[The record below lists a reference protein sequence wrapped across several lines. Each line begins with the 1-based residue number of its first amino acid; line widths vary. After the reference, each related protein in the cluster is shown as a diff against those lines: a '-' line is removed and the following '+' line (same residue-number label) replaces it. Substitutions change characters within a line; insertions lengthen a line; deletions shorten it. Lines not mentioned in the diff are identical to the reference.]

1 MSSPNS
7 HVEATVKPSVPPRR
21 QHLAQ
26 AKKQR
31 DIVERRAIATLAPL
45 FLNVVF
51 RRRLERSEGYCP
63 DGAKKSSAAE
73 SVMSR
78 ALERANIRRIQKE
91 SRALKTFSPAL
102 LEPNWT
108 ETGTATPKAAEGA
121 ADFGLQVDFR
131 QLTLHVKGR
140 TIIGGIDGRVARGR
154 ATAIMGSS
162 GAGKTSLLNVLS
174 GRASYGVG
182 GGVRSDAHKGT
193 TLVSLFESAARLGLS

>member
-1 MSSPNS
+1 MIQRVQTVAPN
-7 HVEATVKPSVPPRR
+7 VLRADGLLLRPGPA
-21 QHLAQ
+21 AQ
-26 AKKQR
+26 A
-31 DIVERRAIATLAPL
+31 
-45 FLNVVF
+45 
-51 RRRLERSEGYCP
+51 
-63 DGAKKSSAAE
+63 SSAAQ
-73 SVMSR
+73 
-78 ALERANIRRIQKE
+78 ANH
-91 SRALKTFSPAL
+91 P
-102 LEPNWT
+102 LEPSG
-108 ETGTATPKAAEGA
+108 EPADAAADARKPKRKAAEGA